1 MKISVMAAGLAA
13 TAMVVGVAL
22 GGCSSNKSSTA
33 SSSSSSSS
41 SASSSTSATS
51 SSAAAQPTDYSALL
65 IKASDIPGDAFTM
78 QPPQLN
84 PGGKPGVAAL
94 FANQGDTREIGDTIL
109 VLPSASDAASV
120 LQATITAAGPT
131 VNGATP
137 QPADVG
143 TGGTMLTG
151 NSPDGA
157 KAITIF
163 MFSEGKGVVTL
174 EFDSAANDPVPQDG
188 ALDIAKKQDAAI
200 KNGLPA

>member
-13 TAMVVGVAL
+13 TTMVVGVAV

-33 SSSSSSSS
+33 SSSSASA

-51 SSAAAQPTDYSALL
+51 SSAAAQPTDCRALL

-84 PGGKPGVAAL
+84 PGGKPGVAAT

-109 VLPSASDAASV
+109 VLPNASDAAST
-120 LQATITAAGPT
+120 LQANITAAGPT
-131 VNGATP
+131 VSGGTP

-151 NSPDGA
+151 TSPDGA
-157 KAITIF
+157 KAITIL

-174 EFDSAANDPVPQDG
+174 EFDGAANDPVPPDG
-188 ALDIAKKQDAAI
+188 ALDIARKQDAAI

>member
-13 TAMVVGVAL
+13 TAMVVGVAV
-22 GGCSSNKSSTA
+22 GGCSSKKSSTA
-33 SSSSSSSS
+33 SPSPSPSP
-41 SASSSTSATS
+41 SAPATSAP
-51 SSAAAQPTDYSALL
+51 AAAQPSDYSALL
-65 IKASDIPGDAFTM
+65 IKASDIPGDTWTM

-84 PGGKPGVAAL
+84 PGGKPGVAAM
-94 FANQGDTREIGDTIL
+94 FSNPGDTREIGDTIM
-109 VLPSASDAASV
+109 VLPSASDAASA

-131 VNGATP
+131 VNGAAP

-143 TGGTMLTG
+143 TGGTMLAG

-157 KAITIF
+157 KAITIV

-174 EFDSAANDPVPQDG
+174 EFDGAANDPVPPDG
-188 ALDIAKKQDAAI
+188 ALDIARKQDAAI

>member
-13 TAMVVGVAL
+13 ATMVVGVAV

-41 SASSSTSATS
+41 SAPS
-51 SSAAAQPTDYSALL
+51 SSAAAQPTDYTTLL
-65 IKASDIPGDAFTM
+65 IKTSDIPGDSWTM
-78 QPPQLN
+78 QQPQLN
-84 PGGKPGVAAL
+84 PGGKLGVAAT
-94 FANQGDTREIGDTIL
+94 FANPGDTREIGDTIM
-109 VLPSASDAASV
+109 VLPNVTDAASA
-120 LQATITAAGPT
+120 LQAAITAAGPT
-131 VNGATP
+131 VNGAAP

-151 NSPDGA
+151 TSPDGA
-157 KAITIF
+157 KAITIV

-174 EFDSAANDPVPQDG
+174 EFDSAANDPVPLDG
-188 ALDIAKKQDAAI
+188 ALDIARKQDAAV

>member
-13 TAMVVGVAL
+13 TTMVVGVAV

-33 SSSSSSSS
+33 SSSASA

-84 PGGKPGVAAL
+84 PGGKPGVAAT

-109 VLPSASDAASV
+109 VLPNASDAAST
-120 LQATITAAGPT
+120 LQANITAAGPT
-131 VNGATP
+131 VSGGTP

-151 NSPDGA
+151 TSPDGA
-157 KAITIF
+157 KAITIL

-174 EFDSAANDPVPQDG
+174 EFDGAANDPVPPDG
-188 ALDIAKKQDAAI
+188 ALDIARKQDAAI

>member
-13 TAMVVGVAL
+13 TAMVVGVAV
-22 GGCSSNKSSTA
+22 GGCSSKKSSTA
-33 SSSSSSSS
+33 SPSPTS
-41 SASSSTSATS
+41 SASATSATS
-51 SSAAAQPTDYSALL
+51 ATSTPAAAQPSDYSALL
-65 IKASDIPGDAFTM
+65 IKASDIPGDTWTM

-84 PGGKPGVAAL
+84 PGGKPGVVAM
-94 FANQGDTREIGDTIL
+94 FSNPGDTREIGDTIM
-109 VLPSASDAASV
+109 VLPSASDAASA

-131 VNGATP
+131 VNGAAP

-143 TGGTMLTG
+143 TGGTMLAG

-157 KAITIF
+157 KAITIL

-174 EFDSAANDPVPQDG
+174 EFDSAANDPVPPDG
-188 ALDIAKKQDAAI
+188 ALDIARKHDTAI

>member
-13 TAMVVGVAL
+13 TTMVVGVAI

-33 SSSSSSSS
+33 SSSSSSS

-65 IKASDIPGDAFTM
+65 IQTSDIPGDAFTM

-84 PGGKPGVAAL
+84 PGGNPGVAAT
-94 FANQGDTREIGDTIL
+94 FANQGNTRQIGDTIM
-109 VLPSASDAASV
+109 VLPNASDAAST

-131 VNGATP
+131 VSGGTP

-151 NSPDGA
+151 TSPDGA
-157 KAITIF
+157 KAITIY

-174 EFDSAANDPVPQDG
+174 EFDSAANDPVPPDG
-188 ALDIAKKQDAAI
+188 ALDIARKQDAAI